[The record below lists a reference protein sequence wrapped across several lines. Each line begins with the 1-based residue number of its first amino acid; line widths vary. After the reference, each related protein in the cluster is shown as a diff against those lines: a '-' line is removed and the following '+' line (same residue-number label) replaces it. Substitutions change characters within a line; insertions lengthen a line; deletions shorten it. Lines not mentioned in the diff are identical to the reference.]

1 MIAKGLIRISHGQKP
16 ENRLVFVG
24 LFGHPAQGATIN
36 TGGFQEMKRLGFVLL
51 MVAIALMLGG
61 NALAE
66 NNGVGDGKCS
76 NQTFFGDYGFTVNGT
91 INPGGLAGGP
101 APAIYIAGVQMIHAD
116 GEGNLKDFEA
126 IVLDGTPLVDAPPSY
141 FSEHEGTYT
150 VNSNCT
156 GIAFLTNAPFGG
168 DNFIT
173 LSFVIDKKG
182 KQIRMLGVPPFDSGG
197 TPRTVTS
204 VGERVE

>member
-1 MIAKGLIRISHGQKP
+1 
-16 ENRLVFVG
+16 
-24 LFGHPAQGATIN
+24 
-36 TGGFQEMKRLGFVLL
+36 MKRLGFVLL

-61 NALAE
+61 NALAD

-91 INPGGLAGGP
+91 INAGGIGGTT
-101 APAIYIAGVQMIHAD
+101 IYISGVQMIHAD
-116 GEGNLKDFEA
+116 GKGNLADTEA
-126 IVLDGTPLVDAPPSY
+126 IVIDGVPLVDAPPSY

-156 GIAFLTNAPFGG
+156 GIAFLTNVPFGG
-168 DNFIT
+168 VNFIT

-204 VGERVE
+204 VGEKVGQ

>member
-1 MIAKGLIRISHGQKP
+1 
-16 ENRLVFVG
+16 
-24 LFGHPAQGATIN
+24 
-36 TGGFQEMKRLGFVLL
+36 MKALGFVLL

-61 NALAE
+61 NALAD

-91 INPGGLAGGP
+91 INPPGIT
-101 APAIYIAGVQMIHAD
+101 IYISGVQMIHAD
-116 GEGNLKDFEA
+116 GKGNLADTEA
-126 IVLDGTPLVDAPPSY
+126 IVIDGVPLVDAPPSY

-156 GIAFLTNAPFGG
+156 GLAFLTNVPFGG
-168 DNFIT
+168 VNFIT
-173 LSFVIDKKG
+173 LSFVMDSGG
-182 KQIRMLGVPPFDSGG
+182 KQVRMLGVPPFDSGG

-204 VGERVE
+204 VGEKVGQ